1 MPSILPRGRHT
12 RHLKSGAI
20 PRKPVV
26 PFMPF
31 YWTQKTN
38 KQTNK
43 ANREALAVF
52 HASWLLGLANH
63 EWPQLARLV
72 HVYGKED
79 GHVHVALL
87 PTVSCSAPF
96 AKESQVHQHS
106 KFPMQKSL
114 RGSPAIF
121 LKAVFPVPGCL
132 QPHFRP
138 KRLFR

>member
-1 MPSILPRGRHT
+1 MCRAFCQGEDTLGISSLGPFRENLLCHSCLSIELR
-12 RHLKSGAI
+12 
-20 PRKPVV
+20 
-26 PFMPF
+26 
-31 YWTQKTN
+31 